1 MGPFRLTRQEA
12 RTLTVVMLILLAG
25 LLGMLI
31 WSDDAEPEDNLV
43 DLPSTEQAPQP

>member
-12 RTLTVVMLILLAG
+12 RTLTFLLLILLAG

-31 WSDDAEPEDNLV
+31 WDDEPKPEDNMAAQ
-43 DLPSTEQAPQP
+43 TE